1 MSLLLPVRRVLIL
14 KTVRMW
20 YLICQGPLM
29 QRAKD
34 KGRGDMILAEVELE
48 DSSNGYAPAY
58 PSHPPAGAMLVDLA
72 VLPERILA

>member
-1 MSLLLPVRRVLIL
+1 
-14 KTVRMW
+14 
-20 YLICQGPLM
+20 M